1 VAKLQQQLGQF
12 LRRKRGEM
20 TYQQFSRK
28 LGISTASLQR
38 MEMGAQNVTLNT
50 IEQIAARLKCKISD
64 IFD

>member
-1 VAKLQQQLGQF
+1 
-12 LRRKRGEM
+12 M